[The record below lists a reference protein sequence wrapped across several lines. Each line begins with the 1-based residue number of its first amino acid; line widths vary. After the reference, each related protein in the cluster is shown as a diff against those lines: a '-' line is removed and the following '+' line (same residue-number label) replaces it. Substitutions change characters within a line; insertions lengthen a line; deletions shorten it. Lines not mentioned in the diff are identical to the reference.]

1 MLEYEFEQVKCVGG
15 ILSYSLEFTN
25 HREIIRKRAA
35 DGWHFA
41 GCIPAIQRRN
51 GLIETIDLV
60 FERET
65 AEKEL

>member
-1 MLEYEFEQVKCVGG
+1 MTGDYQSR
-15 ILSYSLEFTN
+15 IW
-25 HREIIRKRAA
+25 KRAA

-41 GCIPAIQRRN
+41 GCIPAIQQRN